1 MFILLK
7 KSLIFSLM
15 NNIVIMNPTSLER
28 CPCSAGVS
36 ELGSFIGL
44 LLSTVVLLPY
54 LCG

>member
-7 KSLIFSLM
+7 MSLIFSLM

-28 CPCSAGVS
+28 CPCSAGVG
-36 ELGSFIGL
+36 ELGLFIGL
-44 LLSTVVLLPY
+44 PLSTVVLLPY

>member
-15 NNIVIMNPTSLER
+15 NNIVITNPMSLER
-28 CPCSAGVS
+28 CPSSAGVS
-36 ELGSFIGL
+36 ELGLFIGL
-44 LLSTVVLLPY
+44 PLSTVVLLPY